1 MTEEGDIQLHEA
13 QQRRKRKKS
22 AFTSGWKTKG
32 LQAERPAWATPLL
45 LLPVNNAKPVPAA
58 GPCSYVSAVCT
69 VCQRSVD
76 DIIASRLP
84 GCNAD
89 ESASQ
94 TCTSATRYLYNRLV
108 VDTDSTCD
116 KAGARLI
123 RITCCCDVINQNIPR
138 SL

>member
-13 QQRRKRKKS
+13 QQRGKRKKG

-32 LQAERPAWATPLL
+32 MQAERPAWATPLL

-69 VCQRSVD
+69 VCQLSVD

-94 TCTSATRYLYNRLV
+94 TCTPATRSLMTSCLWMQTV
-108 VDTDSTCD
+108 H
-116 KAGARLI
+116 
-123 RITCCCDVINQNIPR
+123 VINLMSGHFGLLAVVVR
-138 SL
+138 